1 MHDDTIIMLMRCNA
15 WSFLRSSL
23 QNPSQEFHKN
33 LFDFEKPQILQKS
46 KKLRLQ
52 SIKCMRMRD
61 LKLTKWRKTWISL
74 KNPWGR
80 GWRWVREVWK
90 VKRLD
95 RLREIKRNEI
105 RNHECPL
112 YSPSVNLNRLRGVE
126 DLSSS
131 VQGKKE
137 AQWIEDQ
144 SSSYQGDRNF
154 LNRSP

>member
-1 MHDDTIIMLMRCNA
+1 MHINTVIMLMRCNA

-33 LFDFEKPQILQKS
+33 LFDFEKPQILKKS

-80 GWRWVREVWK
+80 GWRWVRKVWK

-95 RLREIKRNEI
+95 RSREIKRNEI
-105 RNHECPL
+105 RNRERPL
-112 YSPSVNLNRLRGVE
+112 YSPSVNLDRSRGIE
-126 DLSSS
+126 DLS
-131 VQGKKE
+131 
-137 AQWIEDQ
+137 
-144 SSSYQGDRNF
+144 NF
-154 LNRSP
+154 KGFGTCHSFVASWT